1 MKWVREVEIQPRSP
15 AGFAGVLGSD
25 AYEQLEAA
33 VVRIK
38 RRLGRRVIWNVNSTA
53 TGGGVAEL
61 LHSLL
66 AYARGL
72 SVDTRWL
79 VIGGSPEFFRITKRI
94 HNAMHGETGDGSEL
108 GPAEREEYERTT
120 LANAREMRELVRPKD
135 FVILHDPQTAGLVA
149 HLHEHGARV
158 VWRCHI
164 GADEP
169 SPEVERAWSFL
180 APYLKLANGF
190 VFTRFAYIPAIC
202 DHGRSVIVPPT
213 INPFAPKNQ
222 ELSEATVRAIL
233 VRTGLVAGAAKAAPE
248 FQLEDGSRCSVK
260 RAAEVVREAEAPPW
274 ETPLVVQVSRWD
286 RLKDPVGVLKGFDA
300 GLDRCDLAGAH
311 LVLAGPDVRAV
322 ADDPEGAE
330 VFQEVLAVW
339 RALPEARRRRVHLA
353 NLPMDDLDENAAIVN
368 ALQRHAAVVVQ
379 KSLREGFG
387 LTLTEAMWKARP
399 VIASAVGGL
408 QDQIEHGD
416 SGLLLGDARDLDAFA
431 AALELLLTD
440 RELAERLGRKARH
453 RAGQLYLGLFS
464 LTRYADLIER
474 FDR

>member
-1 MKWVREVEIQPRSP
+1 MKLVREVEIQPRSP
-15 AGFAGVLGSD
+15 AGFEGVLGTD
-25 AYEQLEAA
+25 AYQLLEAA

-38 RRLGRRVIWNVNSTA
+38 RRLGRRIIWNVNSTA

-94 HNAMHGETGDGSEL
+94 HNAMHGEPGDGSDL
-108 GPAEREEYERTT
+108 GAAEREEYERTT
-120 LANAREMRELVRPKD
+120 LANVTEMREFVRPGD
-135 FVILHDPQTAGLVA
+135 FVILHDPQTAGLIS
-149 HLHEHGARV
+149 HLREHGARV

-164 GADEP
+164 GADVP
-169 SPEVERAWSFL
+169 SPEVDCAWSFL
-180 APYLKLANGF
+180 APYLQQAEGF
-190 VFTRFAYIPAIC
+190 VFTRFAYIPSIC
-202 DHGRSVIVPPT
+202 DHGRCVIVPPT
-213 INPFAPKNQ
+213 IDPFAPKNQ
-222 ELSEATVRAIL
+222 DLAEATVRAIL
-233 VRTGLVAGAAKAAPE
+233 VRAGLVAGTTTTAPD
-248 FQLEDGSRCSVK
+248 FRLEDGSRCSVE
-260 RAAEVVREAEAPPW
+260 RTAEVVREGEAPSW

-286 RLKDPVGVLKGFDA
+286 RLKDPVGVLQGFDA
-300 GLDRCDLAGAH
+300 GLDRSDLAGAH
-311 LVLAGPDVRAV
+311 LILAGPDVRAV
-322 ADDPEGAE
+322 TDDPEGAE

-339 RALPEARRRRVHLA
+339 QALPDARRRRVHLA

-368 ALQRHAAVVVQ
+368 ALQRHASVVVQ

-416 SGLLLGDARDLDAFA
+416 SGLLLGDARDRDAFA
-431 AALELLLTD
+431 AALELLLGD
-440 RELAERLGRKARH
+440 QELAERLGRKARQ